1 MPPEN
6 DGTNGNIPVHVGI
19 IMDGNGRWAKQ
30 RGLPRTAGHLEG
42 LKTAKRMVK
51 EASDRG
57 IKYLSLYVFSTENWK
72 RAAGEVSFILGLV
85 KQYLLK
91 EMDFSRE
98 NRIRVRHAG
107 NMAGLPEDIAGEI
120 RKACEETRDF
130 TGMQVILAL
139 NYGGRDEIVRSV
151 NRAINEV
158 NKNAE
163 GSARVQG
170 LTEEA
175 VRNFLDNPDI
185 PDPDLVIRTAG
196 EFRISNF
203 LLWEGAY
210 AEYYIS
216 PKFWPDWTGN
226 DLEEAIGSYG
236 KRDRRFGGV
245 TEGKT

>member
-1 MPPEN
+1 LSKEGEKTDSVSVPAH
-6 DGTNGNIPVHVGI
+6 IGI

-30 RGLPRTAGHLEG
+30 KGLLRTAGHLEG
-42 LKTAKRMVK
+42 LKAAKRMVK

-72 RAAGEVSFILGLV
+72 RASEEVSFIMGLV
-85 KQYLLK
+85 KQYLFK

-107 NMAGLPEDIAGEI
+107 DKAGLPPDVADEI
-120 RKACEETRDF
+120 ERACNETRDF

-139 NYGGRDEIVRSV
+139 NYGGRDEIIRAV
-151 NRAINEV
+151 NRALKAVNE
-158 NKNAE
+158 NPGTNAPLLAE
-163 GSARVQG
+163 GTLR
-170 LTEEA
+170 T
-175 VRNFLDNPDI
+175 FLDNPDI
-185 PDPDLVIRTAG
+185 PDPDLIIRTAG

-216 PKFWPDWTGN
+216 PKFWPDWTGD
-226 DLEEAIGSYG
+226 DLDLALEDYKG
-236 KRDRRFGGV
+236 RDRRFGGV
-245 TEGKT
+245 TERKK